1 MKNLK
6 VKSILFNLLAILV
19 IAVFMTAC
27 EQKHEVIGDE
37 IEGFLVAEDNDE
49 VTTYDITDLPNELPS
64 PDEVLEWSLTESADV
79 EQDMDLRGGICGCSR
94 VVRYKANGSS
104 HTVDWY
110 SQNNLALFV
119 YHYRRSDNRYLGS
132 TRINPTTSSC
142 HFRCKGF
149 YFNPSGNNGAMRS
162 VAFLGSGY
170 TTCSSKTAYWTD
182 N

>member
-1 MKNLK
+1 MKTLK
-6 VKSILFNLLAILV
+6 VKSILFTLLAIMAV
-19 IAVFMTAC
+19 AVFMTSC
-27 EQKHEVIGDE
+27 EQEIIGDE
-37 IEGFLVAEDNDE
+37 TDGFLIAEDNSE
-49 VTTYDITDLPNELPS
+49 ITTYDVTNLPTDLPS
-64 PDEVLEWSLTESADV
+64 PEEVLEWSLNESTDV
-79 EQDMDLRGGICGCSR
+79 EQDTDLRGGICGCSR
-94 VVRYKANGSS
+94 VVRYKTNGSS

-119 YHYRRSDNRYLGS
+119 YHYKRSNNKYLGY

-149 YFNPSGNNGAMRS
+149 YFNPSGNNGAMKS

-170 TTCSSKTAYWTD
+170 TTCSSKTSYWTD